1 MRKLWIS
8 LFLLLSCSSSAFAVE
23 LKVGYVNT
31 ERLFR
36 ESPVAVKAQ
45 KKLEQE
51 FTKRE
56 QDIQKTVKQAR
67 EIQSSLEKEGL
78 TMADA
83 EKARK
88 ERELANLSREI
99 QRAQRE
105 YREDLNQRRNE
116 ELGTIHERARKLIQE
131 IAEKEKYDLI
141 LEPGSVVFASSRVDL
156 TDRVMKA
163 LER

>member
-1 MRKLWIS
+1 M
-8 LFLLLSCSSSAFAVE
+8 
-23 LKVGYVNT
+23 
-31 ERLFR
+31 
-36 ESPVAVKAQ
+36 P
-45 KKLEQE
+45 
-51 FTKRE
+51 
-56 QDIQKTVKQAR
+56 
-67 EIQSSLEKEGL
+67 
-78 TMADA
+78 
-83 EKARK
+83 KARK

>member
-1 MRKLWIS
+1 MRTLFIS
-8 LFLLLSCSSSAFAVE
+8 LFLLAACGTAFANDM
-23 LKVGYVNT
+23 KIGYVNT
-31 ERLFR
+31 EKLFR

-51 FTKRE
+51 FARRE
-56 QDIQKTVKQAR
+56 QDIQKQIKQAR
-67 EIQSSLEKEGL
+67 DVQSSLEKEGL
-78 TMADA
+78 TMAEAD
-83 EKARK
+83 KTRK
-88 ERELANLSREI
+88 ERDLASLSREV

-116 ELGTIHERARKLIQE
+116 EFSAIHQKARKLIQE

-141 LEPGSVVFASSRVDL
+141 LENIVYASPRVDI

>member
-1 MRKLWIS
+1 MRKLLVS
-8 LFLLLSCSSSAFAVE
+8 LFLLMSFGAASAND
-23 LKVGYVNT
+23 LKIGFVNT
-31 ERLFR
+31 EKLFR
-36 ESPVAVKAQ
+36 ESPVAVRAQ

-51 FTKRE
+51 FARRE
-56 QDIQKTVKQAR
+56 QDIQKQIKQAR
-67 EIQSSLEKEGL
+67 DIQTALEKDGL
-78 TMADA
+78 TMAEA
-83 EKARK
+83 EKTRR
-88 ERELANLSREI
+88 ERDLANLSREI

-116 ELGTIHERARKLIQE
+116 EFSAIHQKARKLIQE

-141 LEPGSVVFASSRVDL
+141 LENVVHASPRIDI